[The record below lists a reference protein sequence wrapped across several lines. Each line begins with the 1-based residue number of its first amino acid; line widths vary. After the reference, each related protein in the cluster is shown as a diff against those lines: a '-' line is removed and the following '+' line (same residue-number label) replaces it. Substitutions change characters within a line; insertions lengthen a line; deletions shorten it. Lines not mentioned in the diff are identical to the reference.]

1 MVENKTSLLNCFKSH
16 QEFYRQVID
25 KNGNLALNDVD
36 VRALAKVAMFR
47 DLGLVL
53 QRGDLIRSKAIK
65 RVFEL
70 KRTEEYVEAQEK
82 FFTTLG
88 GI

>member
-1 MVENKTSLLNCFKSH
+1 MIENKISLLNCFKSH

-25 KNGNLALNDVD
+25 KNGNLALNGVD